1 MTQIDN
7 YLLYFYHPGQ
17 DGFTRSVIT
26 SEDKLEA
33 TFENIASA
41 TNYLIKLNS
50 FVTVDFS
57 TFANETLVG
66 LQGI

>member
-1 MTQIDN
+1 MLIYLN
-7 YLLYFYHPGQ
+7 YAGQ

-33 TFENIASA
+33 TFGNIASS

-50 FVTVDFS
+50 FVTVEFS
-57 TFANETLVG
+57 TFINTTLVG
-66 LQGI
+66 LQGIPELCS

>member
-1 MTQIDN
+1 MLIYLN
-7 YLLYFYHPGQ
+7 YAGQ

-33 TFENIASA
+33 TFGNIASS

-50 FVTVDFS
+50 FVTVEFS
-57 TFANETLVG
+57 AFINTTLVG
-66 LQGI
+66 LQGIPDKCS

>member
-1 MTQIDN
+1 M
-7 YLLYFYHPGQ
+7 
-17 DGFTRSVIT
+17 IT

-50 FVTVDFS
+50 FVTVDFR

-66 LQGI
+66 LHGI